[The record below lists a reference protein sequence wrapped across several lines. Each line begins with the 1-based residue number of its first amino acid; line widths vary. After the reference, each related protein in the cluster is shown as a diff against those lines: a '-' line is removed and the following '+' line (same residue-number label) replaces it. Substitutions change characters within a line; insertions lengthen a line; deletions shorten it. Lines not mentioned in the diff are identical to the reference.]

1 MKNLRKKIWI
11 DRFQT
16 HLFLRIGCYCVLYQA
31 AVWMMVALED
41 SISIALQG
49 TLGPRGATL
58 SFVLIAIVA
67 LVLGGL
73 FICDG
78 IRFAHR
84 IVGPVYR
91 FRKTVQAIT
100 AGEVID
106 PVRLRQGDYLLD
118 MKDDFNE
125 MLRVLAERGALT
137 LNEGEP
143 KSEERRAA

>member
-1 MKNLRKKIWI
+1 MRNLRRKIWI

-16 HLFLRIGCYCVLYQA
+16 HLFLRIGCYCVLYQV
-31 AVWMMVALED
+31 AVWMLVALED

-58 SFVLIAIVA
+58 SFVLITLVA
-67 LVLGGL
+67 VVLGGL

-84 IVGPVYR
+84 IVGPIYR

-100 AGEVID
+100 AGEELD
-106 PVRLRQGDYLLD
+106 LVRLRQGDYLLD
-118 MKDDFNE
+118 MKEDFNA
-125 MLRVLAERGALT
+125 MMRVLAERGALT
-137 LNEGEP
+137 LKSTEP
-143 KSEERRAA
+143 KSQERRAA

>member
-41 SISIALQG
+41 SISVALQG

-58 SFVLIAIVA
+58 SFVLTLIVA

-84 IVGPVYR
+84 IVGPIYR

-100 AGEVID
+100 AGEEMD
-106 PVRLRQGDYLLD
+106 LVRLREGDYLLD
-118 MKDDFNE
+118 MKDDVNE
-125 MLRVLAERGALT
+125 MIRVLAERGALT
-137 LNEGEP
+137 LKKPESQP
-143 KSEERRAA
+143 QERRAA